1 MAKRADGIVA
11 IGGATIVAGIAG
23 YAVTLLVYRVVGASA
38 YAIFAV
44 FWAAL
49 FLLVGGL
56 NGIQQ
61 EITRA
66 TFAIPPGTRTR
77 PSRARNLGVVVA
89 AGVFILVLV
98 TALAWN
104 RAVFATE
111 GWALVFPLA
120 VGAASYVLVAVLGG
134 SLYGVSHWRS
144 IALMVA
150 SDGILRVLLVGI
162 GLLFTHDVI
171 VLAWLVALPFPL
183 VIALLWP
190 LLRRGFVGRTDVDA
204 GYRQLSWNALR
215 AVVASISTAVLV
227 SGFPL
232 LLGVTAHGQPA
243 ALVGELIFAITLTRA
258 PLIVSVMALQS
269 YFVVRFRDGGEGWV
283 GLFWRVIAIVGVAAV
298 VLAGL
303 GWWLGRPVIEWI
315 SGHPTPIT
323 GGLVAILVASS
334 ALVGAMCVTG
344 PAVLAHSRH
353 SAYTAGW
360 VAAAVATIVV
370 MASPIEFMARVAIAL
385 LTGPFVGL
393 VVHLVALTRS
403 ARRGTVGSSIDALA
417 ESEGS

>member
-1 MAKRADGIVA
+1 MARRADGLVV

-49 FLLVGGL
+49 YLLVGGL

-66 TFAIPPGTRTR
+66 THPIEAGARTR
-77 PSRARNLGVVVA
+77 PSRARNLGIVVA
-89 AGVFILVLV
+89 VGVLAAILL

-104 RAVFATE
+104 HAVFGAH
-111 GWALVFPLA
+111 GWALVLPLA
-120 VGAASYVLVAVLGG
+120 IGASSYVLVAVLAG
-134 SLYGVSHWRS
+134 SLYGVLHWRS
-144 IALMVA
+144 IAAMVA
-150 SDGILRVLLVGI
+150 TDGVLRILLVGI
-162 GLLFTHDVI
+162 GLIFTRDVV
-171 VLAWLVALPFPL
+171 VLAWLVALPFP
-183 VIALLWP
+183 IAIVLLWP
-190 LLRRGFVGRTDVDA
+190 FVRRGFVGRSDVDSS
-204 GYRQLSWNALR
+204 YRQLSWNALR

-232 LLGVTAHGQPA
+232 LLGVTSHGESR

-258 PLIVSVMALQS
+258 PLIVSVMSLQS
-269 YFVVRFRDGGEGWV
+269 YFVVRFRNSGEKWFR
-283 GLFWRVIAIVGVAAV
+283 LFWRVLGIVAVAAV

-303 GWWLGRPVIEWI
+303 GWWLGRPVLEWI

-323 GGLVAILVASS
+323 GDFVAILVASS
-334 ALVGAMCVTG
+334 ALVGALCVTG
-344 PAVLAHSRH
+344 PAVLARSLHF
-353 SAYTAGW
+353 AYTSGW

-370 MASPIEFMARVAIAL
+370 MVLPLDLLPRVSLAL
-385 LTGPFVGL
+385 LIGPVVGL
-393 VVHLVALTRS
+393 LVHLLALALLARGAG
-403 ARRGTVGSSIDALA
+403 ARRIT
-417 ESEGS
+417 